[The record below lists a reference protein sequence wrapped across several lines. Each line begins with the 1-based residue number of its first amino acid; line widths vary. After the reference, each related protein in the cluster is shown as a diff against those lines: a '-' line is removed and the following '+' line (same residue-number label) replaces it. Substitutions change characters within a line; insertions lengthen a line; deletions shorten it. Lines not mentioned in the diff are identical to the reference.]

1 MARPKESMFGLIAG
15 SAALY
20 SANKIR
26 KLGNEF
32 NTLTRS
38 LQIEVQSNQ
47 DEIRMNRD
55 AIETSVV
62 AIKTLADLQVATMAG
77 MYELNTELQEISQSN
92 WKLYQ
97 FFENR
102 HQEQQRLGDL
112 KLLLRNIRKEV
123 EKIMLISETHP
134 IYATYMAEKLKNNFD
149 AMDVK
154 IEHFKLL
161 SVQEIDWAEE
171 IIQSVGSLYSRLY
184 SSLGD

>member
-77 MYELNTELQEISQSN
+77 MYELN
-92 WKLYQ
+92 
-97 FFENR
+97 
-102 HQEQQRLGDL
+102 
-112 KLLLRNIRKEV
+112 
-123 EKIMLISETHP
+123 M
-134 IYATYMAEKLKNNFD
+134 
-149 AMDVK
+149 
-154 IEHFKLL
+154 
-161 SVQEIDWAEE
+161 
-171 IIQSVGSLYSRLY
+171 
-184 SSLGD
+184 SS

>member
-1 MARPKESMFGLIAG
+1 MSRPKESIFGLISG
-15 SAALY
+15 TAALY

-32 NTLTRS
+32 NTLTQS
-38 LQIEVQSNQ
+38 TKNIVQSNQ
-47 DEIRMNRD
+47 QEIRTNQD
-55 AIETSVV
+55 AIKTNVV

-77 MYELNTELQEISQSN
+77 MYELNSELKEFSQSN
-92 WKLYQ
+92 WELFQ

-123 EKIMLISETHP
+123 DKITLIAETHP
-134 IYATYMAEKLKNNFD
+134 IYATYMAERLKLNFE

-161 SVQEIDWAEE
+161 SVQEIDWADE
-171 IIQSVGSLYSRLY
+171 IIKSVGALYTKLYSG
-184 SSLGD
+184 LGD